1 MGPDIWLVLSTE
13 NDDGGTIK
21 HNVFVLQS
29 QQADLVGQLSFARET
44 PKYVWEQRTHFT
56 RLA

>member
-13 NDDGGTIK
+13 NDCGTIK

-29 QQADLVGQLSFARET
+29 QQADLVGQLSVAREA

-56 RLA
+56 RIA